1 MLFNFFLDRE
11 PPANASSSLP
21 FDLTT
26 PTSALRNACDARNS
40 ADIEATSSGSGR
52 LPDFLS
58 DSHVLAHNDSR
69 SRDVRATASENNI
82 ELEPHTE
89 RPNLISAVRI
99 INTLIIGIN
108 CFSYHY

>member
-1 MLFNFFLDRE
+1 MLSKFFSDRE

-26 PTSALRNACDARNS
+26 PTSVLRNACDARSS
-40 ADIEATSSGSGR
+40 ADIEPVSSGGGR

-58 DSHVLAHNDSR
+58 DSHVLAPNDTR
-69 SRDVRATASENNI
+69 NRDVRVAASENNI

-89 RPNLISAVRI
+89 RPNLISMVRI
-99 INTLIIGIN
+99 FIKSMI
-108 CFSYHY
+108 YHNIHQ